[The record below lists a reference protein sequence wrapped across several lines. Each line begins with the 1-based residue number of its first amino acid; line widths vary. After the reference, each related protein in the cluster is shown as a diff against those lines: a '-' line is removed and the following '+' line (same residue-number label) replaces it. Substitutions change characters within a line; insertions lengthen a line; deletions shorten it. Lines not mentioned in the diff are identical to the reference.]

1 MDYLSTCIDQ
11 VQTFGD
17 ILQLVIVELIYKV
30 KGKCCGT
37 FKINAHVD
45 LQNYIRLVLK
55 RDRMSL
61 EKEFDWLLVYVRNMS
76 LLNRA
81 E

>member
-37 FKINAHVD
+37 FKINAYVN
-45 LQNYIRLVLK
+45 LQNYIRLFLK
-55 RDRMSL
+55 RDRMLL
-61 EKEFDWLLVYVRNMS
+61 EKGFSWLLVHVRNM
-76 LLNRA
+76 
-81 E
+81 

>member
-37 FKINAHVD
+37 FEINADVN
-45 LQNYIRLVLK
+45 LQNYIRLFLK
-55 RDRMSL
+55 RDKMLL
-61 EKEFDWLLVYVRNMS
+61 EKGFSWLLVHVKNMS
-76 LLNRA
+76 LLNTA

>member
-30 KGKCCGT
+30 KGK
-37 FKINAHVD
+37 
-45 LQNYIRLVLK
+45 YIV
-55 RDRMSL
+55 MSL
-61 EKEFDWLLVYVRNMS
+61 ENTGSIRPLSRTVRIQLEKAFWPLVHVKTF
-76 LLNRA
+76 
-81 E
+81 